1 MTCAPMGLGT
11 RPSYLGTRPK
21 MSGAPGTMKGRFAKK
36 RKAKMTEKVSGGV
49 AAHWMFV
56 VWLL

>member
-1 MTCAPMGLGT
+1 MTCASMGLGT
-11 RPSYLGTRPK
+11 RPSYLGTMPK

-56 VWLL
+56 V

>member
-1 MTCAPMGLGT
+1 MTCAPTVVSTM
-11 RPSYLGTRPK
+11 PSYLGTRPK
-21 MSGAPGTMKGRFAKK
+21 ISGEPGTMKGRFAKK

-56 VWLL
+56 V